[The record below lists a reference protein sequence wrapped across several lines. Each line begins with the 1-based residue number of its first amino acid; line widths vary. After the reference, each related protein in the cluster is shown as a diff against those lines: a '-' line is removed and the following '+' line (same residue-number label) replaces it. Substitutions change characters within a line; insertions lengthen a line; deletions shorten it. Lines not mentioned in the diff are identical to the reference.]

1 MKKRLLSGFLC
12 LCMLLTLA
20 PTVALAAE
28 EPAPAASTT
37 GAENQGTTTTP
48 AVPSD
53 EEESGKAV
61 AQIGEQTYETLQ
73 TAVNAA
79 TTPET
84 TITLL
89 ADVTESSVTVPVG
102 ANLKIN
108 GNHHTFYG
116 TIKCAAD
123 SSSAKADTESE
134 QTATHLAIQDL
145 TMDGQNKTTFAIQS
159 QNQTNNGQMELYL
172 TVEGCRIQ
180 NYPGKALYLTNTKEL
195 NVKNCTFKN
204 NATGAT
210 SVTGDFTIDLNLCA
224 VQDAVI
230 TIEGCTFEGKY
241 GNTAPIKVAQ
251 RGKQDGT
258 NPSDI
263 SCETTAKVQNLTI
276 KNCTFPVGT
285 WQVKLGT
292 SKFTS
297 AASNTGN
304 FPVTLAGNTK
314 VGGGTVNIMLGYQY
328 SNLNAMMDKNGL
340 MIPSGATVSKAAE
353 GGFPVAMVG
362 DSSYTTLSAAI
373 QANSTGTIQIL
384 RNITEDVTLPAGSN
398 LTIEGVSLK
407 FTLTG
412 QITCTATDADQK
424 ATQLTVKNL
433 TLDGNKTKSF
443 AIQAQNQQ
451 VSNNL
456 SELSLTLE
464 NCTVQ
469 NYVKKALYLTN
480 VKELTVTGCTFKN
493 NATGTMDSP
502 NTSGDYTIDLNL
514 VGVQDTV
521 VNIKDTTFSGDCG
534 DKAVVKIAARGS
546 EDGTGATDLSGP
558 NATVKSLTIEGCTF
572 NQRKNGDQA
581 VPALNI
587 GTNVKSESD
596 KPNITGAYEVTIKEN
611 LTDMLIKLP
620 YLDKESAQS
629 VTVAAGA
636 TAHKDANGSFETV
649 TAVVNAAKPKVEVN
663 TSDMTQE
670 ESSLANSL
678 KAALE
683 NENSTP
689 SVTGEGLTQATN
701 NAAAEIPAE
710 TMKKAAEALEKANI
724 DIENSTVMVVVQ
736 PYMEIR
742 ITDVAIS
749 DAGESK
755 KQTLTVDITP
765 KYNIIATTE
774 AAVNGEDGIVTEAG
788 AEGSPARN
796 SVIMESAKNLT
807 VSESVTVEIP
817 LPASFVGDKE
827 KLYVE
832 HTKNGV
838 TYVYEGGV
846 TAPEGTGKASG
857 ETQSTEG
864 VKILTFTNPHG
875 FSTFTISAEN
885 RAEAKIGKTSYL
897 SLQDAVNAVA
907 DNGEITVLKDGLAA
921 TVSGDSKTFTL
932 KNSDTSNSITVTLNG
947 QTLTISAN
955 SSQSFTYIK
964 PSGGGGGGGGGSVT
978 TKYTLSFDTNGGS
991 AIAKV
996 TKEKGTTVDLEQ
1008 YVPTREGYTFAG
1020 WYSDEALTQKVTS
1033 VKLNANTT
1041 VYAKWTENAV
1051 TPTLPFT
1058 DVKSGDWFY
1067 EAVQYVYDKGMMT
1080 GVSADRFA
1088 PASTTTRGMIVTI
1101 LYRLENEPAV
1111 SGGSAFTDV
1120 ENGAWYADAVAWAA
1134 ANDIVNGTSATTFAP
1149 NSPITREQMA
1159 AILYRYA
1166 AYKGY
1171 DVSQKADLSGYT
1183 DAASISGYAK
1193 DALAWAN
1200 AQKLITGVTDT
1211 TLNPQGSA
1219 TRAQVAT
1226 ILMRLCETVVK

>member
-1 MKKRLLSGFLC
+1 MKKRLLSMFLC
-12 LCMLLTLA
+12 LCMLLTLV

-875 FSTFTISAEN
+875 FSTFKISAEN

-955 SSQSFTYIK
+955 SRK
-964 PSGGGGGGGGGSVT
+964 PLTPGSLRMSG
-978 TKYTLSFDTNGGS
+978 
-991 AIAKV
+991 
-996 TKEKGTTVDLEQ
+996 
-1008 YVPTREGYTFAG
+1008 
-1020 WYSDEALTQKVTS
+1020 
-1033 VKLNANTT
+1033 KL
-1041 VYAKWTENAV
+1041 
-1051 TPTLPFT
+1051 
-1058 DVKSGDWFY
+1058 
-1067 EAVQYVYDKGMMT
+1067 
-1080 GVSADRFA
+1080 
-1088 PASTTTRGMIVTI
+1088 
-1101 LYRLENEPAV
+1101 
-1111 SGGSAFTDV
+1111 
-1120 ENGAWYADAVAWAA
+1120 
-1134 ANDIVNGTSATTFAP
+1134 
-1149 NSPITREQMA
+1149 
-1159 AILYRYA
+1159 
-1166 AYKGY
+1166 
-1171 DVSQKADLSGYT
+1171 
-1183 DAASISGYAK
+1183 
-1193 DALAWAN
+1193 
-1200 AQKLITGVTDT
+1200 
-1211 TLNPQGSA
+1211 
-1219 TRAQVAT
+1219 
-1226 ILMRLCETVVK
+1226 